1 MKEYKTRINLQT
13 HQITLGM
20 NIPSEGKLTN
30 QMWVDFLQSVLHLIQ
45 FATITD
51 AVGIFKGE
59 MEASKIISITIDERT
74 TGSDRMIKNLLQVG
88 ELYKKQFRQ
97 DCIMYS
103 MTKVDELVFQ

>member
-1 MKEYKTRINLQT
+1 MQT

-74 TGSDRMIKNLLQVG
+74 TGSDRMIENLLQVG